1 MYRDVAERAGRG
13 EPATLDLLWPP
24 FYAWFLIPFTKIGN
38 GWPVAVAIVQ
48 MGLQGTSAI
57 LFRALLTQA
66 TGSARVAAI
75 GQAFFL
81 LDPHLAA
88 FAHYLWPETLH
99 VFLLIVFLWLVAVRP
114 GRVWWLTAGITLG
127 VLGLTKSFAQPFIPI
142 VVLVLLRDLG
152 WRQNIAQ
159 GVAIVALAFAIMLP
173 TMVTNAR
180 REGVF
185 IVADS
190 SRFNLWVGL
199 NQQGRRNVVDDIAGA
214 EYLRYRASG
223 DTFAE
228 RQRVLHERLSSFVAD
243 RGLAAI
249 VRDQITKQYF
259 RLFDHRKFLTEQL
272 AGGPLP
278 ARGVGYVDADPRVSL
293 LLRIWSVVVY
303 ATALTAAG
311 PGLLATPLRRR
322 PWLIVLFLLLAYG
335 LCIFLGLEARSRFR
349 LPLMLP
355 VFAAAALSL
364 ARGKLRG
371 AGAPRWR
378 AAAGVVASI
387 MLLLFAFGGDHLP

>member
-1 MYRDVAERAGRG
+1 VNVVPGPTARRWTRADTAVWIGFAVLHALLFWLDLSPELRRPFGDDVMYRDVAERAGRG

-180 REGVF
+180 R
-185 IVADS
+185 
-190 SRFNLWVGL
+190 
-199 NQQGRRNVVDDIAGA
+199 
-214 EYLRYRASG
+214 
-223 DTFAE
+223 
-228 RQRVLHERLSSFVAD
+228 
-243 RGLAAI
+243 
-249 VRDQITKQYF
+249 
-259 RLFDHRKFLTEQL
+259 
-272 AGGPLP
+272 
-278 ARGVGYVDADPRVSL
+278 
-293 LLRIWSVVVY
+293 
-303 ATALTAAG
+303 
-311 PGLLATPLRRR
+311 
-322 PWLIVLFLLLAYG
+322 
-335 LCIFLGLEARSRFR
+335 
-349 LPLMLP
+349 
-355 VFAAAALSL
+355 
-364 ARGKLRG
+364 
-371 AGAPRWR
+371 
-378 AAAGVVASI
+378 
-387 MLLLFAFGGDHLP
+387 